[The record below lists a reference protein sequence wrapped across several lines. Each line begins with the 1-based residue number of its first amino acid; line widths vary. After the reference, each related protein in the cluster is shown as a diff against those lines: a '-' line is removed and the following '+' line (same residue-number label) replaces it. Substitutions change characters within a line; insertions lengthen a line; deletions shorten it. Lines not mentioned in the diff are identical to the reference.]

1 MMDDFRKTASEGIPE
16 KQLNKPDQRAGSKMG
31 KAQEMARPKSQ
42 QVLLGGERFLL
53 ADRHT
58 FLMRPDTPAKSEKG
72 KPWIFYGPTLPR
84 TPDKAESWMH
94 ERFLDAGIA
103 VAGIDVGEMYGSP
116 LAFPFFDALYDEM
129 VKRGYSKTPALLGR
143 SRGGLW
149 VSSWA
154 IANPERVAGIGGIYP
169 VYDYTTYPGIQR
181 AAPSYGTT
189 AEDLE
194 KRQDELNPI
203 RRASVLAE
211 AKIPVFIIHG
221 TDDKVVPLAENTGTL
236 RSAYEEAGA
245 GKLIEVIEAEGQ
257 GHSFWEG
264 FFTCQGLV
272 DFLIERA
279 IGE

>member
-1 MMDDFRKTASEGIPE
+1 MGDWKAVAPIKEPWELYDLSTDREESVDLAVIHRDKLEELKSQWQRMMDDFRKTASEGIPE

-143 SRGGLW
+143 SRGDREPRARRRDWRHLPGLRLHDL
-149 VSSWA
+149 SG
-154 IANPERVAGIGGIYP
+154 NPAG
-169 VYDYTTYPGIQR
+169 R
-181 AAPSYGTT
+181 
-189 AEDLE
+189 
-194 KRQDELNPI
+194 
-203 RRASVLAE
+203 SVLWHNGRRFGEASGRAE
-211 AKIPVFIIHG
+211 SDSTSFRPR
-221 TDDKVVPLAENTGTL
+221 
-236 RSAYEEAGA
+236 RS
-245 GKLIEVIEAEGQ
+245 Q
-257 GHSFWEG
+257 DPG
-264 FFTCQGLV
+264 FHHPRDG
-272 DFLIERA
+272 
-279 IGE
+279 